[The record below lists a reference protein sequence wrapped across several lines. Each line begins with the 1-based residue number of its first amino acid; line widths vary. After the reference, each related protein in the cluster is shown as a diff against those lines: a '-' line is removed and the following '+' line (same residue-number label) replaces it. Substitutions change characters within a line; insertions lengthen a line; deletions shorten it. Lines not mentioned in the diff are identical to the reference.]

1 MTVLSKVFCL
11 ILLLCILNSVTGD
24 LASFFATLPTEI
36 GNAFSGAWNRIT
48 ETIRRPVR
56 IKRLG
61 KGGRRKTTTTLS
73 TEMTTVTKSYFHSS
87 TNPMVKITIP
97 IIPKPHWKSMM
108 ERPNIP
114 YNVKKNSETKIGKNL
129 YEGVINESEKAD
141 EESNEGIYNI
151 LFFI

>member
-61 KGGRRKTTTTLS
+61 KGGS
-73 TEMTTVTKSYFHSS
+73 
-87 TNPMVKITIP
+87 
-97 IIPKPHWKSMM
+97 
-108 ERPNIP
+108 
-114 YNVKKNSETKIGKNL
+114 KNL